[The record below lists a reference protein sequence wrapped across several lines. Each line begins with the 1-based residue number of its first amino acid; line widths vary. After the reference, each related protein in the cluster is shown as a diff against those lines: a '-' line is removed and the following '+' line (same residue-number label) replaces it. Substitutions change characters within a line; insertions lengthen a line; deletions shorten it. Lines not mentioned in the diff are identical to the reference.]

1 MAWPSRANDPE
12 FAQWAAKAMRASATP
27 KNVAAQIRYIIEN
40 LDAREALRLIQVPT
54 LVLSTKENRAYTIEE
69 GLVNVYRY
77 E

>member
-12 FAQWAAKAMRASATP
+12 FRRWVATETRAIATP
-27 KNVAAQIRYIIEN
+27 KNAAAQTRYIIEN